1 LADTTEEIAVDLK
14 NKECVH
20 QKRRAV
26 LKAGAVGALALAFAG
41 AAMAWPTKSVTIIV
55 PFTAGGTTDIVGRLV
70 AQKLTQMWG
79 QSVVVDNRPGAGG
92 NIGAAMVAKAP
103 PDGYTILLTSGS
115 VVTVNPHLYKDMGFD
130 VKALAPV
137 TNIATGPMVVV
148 VNPKVPANDLK
159 ELIALAKAQPGK
171 LNFGSAGQGSQVHM
185 AGESFA
191 DAAGVQ
197 IQHVPYKG
205 EALAYNDLIGG
216 QIQLVVGNIAA
227 ASQFVNSG
235 QIRALAVASKERS
248 KMLPNVPTT
257 TEAGLPVEI
266 AGWFGF
272 MVPAGTPKDVVDKI
286 YTDVNTVLKD
296 PEMLSKL
303 AAQGMTPVANTPD
316 QFGKQIADESQR
328 WSQIVKS
335 RKLVTN

>member
-1 LADTTEEIAVDLK
+1 
-14 NKECVH
+14 
-20 QKRRAV
+20 
-26 LKAGAVGALALAFAG
+26 
-41 AAMAWPTKSVTIIV
+41 
-55 PFTAGGTTDIVGRLV
+55 
-70 AQKLTQMWG
+70 
-79 QSVVVDNRPGAGG
+79 
-92 NIGAAMVAKAP
+92 
-103 PDGYTILLTSGS
+103 
-115 VVTVNPHLYKDMGFD
+115 
-130 VKALAPV
+130 
-137 TNIATGPMVVV
+137 MVVV

-191 DAAGVQ
+191 DAAGIQV
-197 IQHVPYKG
+197 QHVPYKG

-227 ASQFVNSG
+227 ASQFVNGG

-257 TEAGLPVEI
+257 AEAGLPVEI